1 MAVTNCR
8 RRVEAG
14 KAPVMARQE
23 VLEGPPV
30 GEVFRSGV
38 SPDVC
43 SPGWV
48 MRPGDLMTR
57 RIMYSSNP
65 WNFMSTSVYIG
76 INSLANSQGRGIW
89 RPQTGFCGMADGVHF
104 TPEDPISSA

>member
-43 SPGWV
+43 SP
-48 MRPGDLMTR
+48 
-57 RIMYSSNP
+57 
-65 WNFMSTSVYIG
+65 
-76 INSLANSQGRGIW
+76 
-89 RPQTGFCGMADGVHF
+89 
-104 TPEDPISSA
+104 